1 MSDPSEPG
9 TPTNLRASQPNSGTC
24 TGNCVRLTW
33 DPPANAAKYV
43 VFRTGQR
50 TRETWVDFGLTY
62 PQRRFGDSDPDSD
75 LTVAEWEDTSAE
87 AGVRYTY
94 RVAAFNE
101 DGLRSAGDAVV
112 GFETPG
118 GTAVP
123 NRVRDLGAEATLKD
137 RVKNTA
143 QTVGGDVSLNTSS
156 RERLAQR
163 FKTGGTSGK
172 VRLRWI
178 AVRFGE
184 IQDVSTAP
192 DVLEATVN
200 TVSSSEPDSLVC
212 TLTDPA
218 AYVSE
223 EVNTYYASSCD
234 LDANTAYFFVL
245 KRTGGTKTIELDYTT
260 SSSEDPGSTAGWEIV
275 NDRYQYSSSGSGSWS
290 ATASQVHLIEVI
302 HVPSQAEVTLEWTA
316 PVGLSSVT
324 GANYEV
330 QYRLDIPER
339 GEWPEDWVTLSSSV
353 AASATSYTHTVPL
366 EKYYPQGGTTEPFE
380 FVPTADKPTLKLND
394 TDAENDLILPFGIN
408 YEYRVR
414 GVKGANKG
422 LPDDTT
428 VRIPNQDGLQSVV
441 IIEFVTDAG
450 CALWKQV
457 TDAAGND
464 PDGYRVL
471 YASATRRFHQAKVV
485 RDYLIHHD
493 EGLIPEGSNICT
505 PPGYSAEEWQGYAV
519 AQRRPGVET
528 EYWIAVQAYYDDGIA
543 KGDGT
548 GGRRSHGSAEIIKW
562 DDKTTDDN
570 IPPARGSEAETI
582 GSG

>member
-1 MSDPSEPG
+1 M
-9 TPTNLRASQPNSGTC
+9 
-24 TGNCVRLTW
+24 
-33 DPPANAAKYV
+33 
-43 VFRTGQR
+43 
-50 TRETWVDFGLTY
+50 
-62 PQRRFGDSDPDSD
+62 
-75 LTVAEWEDTSAE
+75 
-87 AGVRYTY
+87 RYTY

-118 GTAVP
+118 GATVP
-123 NRVRDLGAEATLKD
+123 NRVRDLGAEAALKD

-156 RERLAQR
+156 QERLAQR

-178 AVRFGE
+178 AIKFGE

-275 NDRYQYSSSGSGSWS
+275 NDRYEYSSSGSGSWS

-353 AASATSYTHTVPL
+353 AASATSYTHTIDL

-394 TDAENDLILPFGIN
+394 SDAENDLILPFGIN

-422 LPDDTT
+422 LPADTT
-428 VRIPNQDGLQSVV
+428 VRIPNQDGLPPVV
-441 IIEFVTDAG
+441 IIELAIQG
-450 CALWKQV
+450 CFLWKHV
-457 TDAAGND
+457 TDAAGNN

-471 YASATRRFHQAKVV
+471 VTSKTSRFHQANVV
-485 RDYLIHHD
+485 WDYLPHHGD
-493 EGLIPEGSNICT
+493 DLIQENSGLCNR
-505 PPGYSAEEWQGYAV
+505 PGYSGDEWQGSDV
-519 AQRRPGVET
+519 GQRLGAEFR
-528 EYWIAVQAYYDDGIA
+528 YWVAVQAYNSDGIA

-548 GGRRSHGSAEIIKW
+548 GGRRSHRTAEIFRW
-562 DDKTTDDN
+562 EDGTNNDEETA
-570 IPPARGSEAETI
+570 PVRGSEAETI